1 MKKTLT
7 TLALITTLS
16 GCANQGYTP
25 PTTSVSMPEIGK
37 TSTVYLGDKMLF
49 QATGY
54 ISESFTVD
62 QLAEGSSTEINPAKF
77 CRRAG
82 GSDYWE
88 AYGARQPVGIKDWQG
103 NVTERGSTLI
113 YKDHW
118 LVCVPGTFSCYD
130 SSDGE
135 IQLTYKEKDICLDMN
150 DFQRSISYQG
160 RDENILTFNYREQ
173 SGNTPRPAFDASF
186 QMDLSQG
193 NTVRYKGAKLE
204 ILKATNT
211 EIQYKVI
218 SNFNTSNTF

>member
-1 MKKTLT
+1 
-7 TLALITTLS
+7 
-16 GCANQGYTP
+16 
-25 PTTSVSMPEIGK
+25 MPEIGK

-62 QLAEGSSTEINPAKF
+62 QLAEGSSTEISPAKF

-135 IQLTYKEKDICLDMN
+135 IQLTYKEKDICLNMN
-150 DFQRSISYQG
+150 HFQRSISYHG
-160 RDENILTFNYREQ
+160 RDGNILTFNYREQ
-173 SGNTPRPAFDASF
+173 SGNIPRPAFDSTF
-186 QMDLSQG
+186 TMDFSLS
-193 NTVRYKGAKLE
+193 NTVRYRGARIE
-204 ILKATNT
+204 VIQATNDDIT
-211 EIQYKVI
+211 YRVL
-218 SNFNTSNTF
+218 SNFDTDDF